1 MVAVEERG
9 APKKKE
15 KWPKENVNRQFRET
29 WKKPKGVIQTVP
41 GPWTQLEKSG
51 GEKKRANAKAQA
63 TQALKGENHQG
74 EKKMPRQLTKTIKPL
89 VNLE

>member
-1 MVAVEERG
+1 LGDKEGPKLTPGQTQQKGLFRGVVAVEERG

-41 GPWTQLEKSG
+41 GP
-51 GEKKRANAKAQA
+51 
-63 TQALKGENHQG
+63 
-74 EKKMPRQLTKTIKPL
+74 
-89 VNLE
+89 